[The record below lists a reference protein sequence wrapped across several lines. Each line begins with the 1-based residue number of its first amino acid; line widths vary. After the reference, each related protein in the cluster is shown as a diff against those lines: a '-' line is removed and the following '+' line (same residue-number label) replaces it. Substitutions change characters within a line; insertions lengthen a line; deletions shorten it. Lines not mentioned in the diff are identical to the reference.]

1 MLMLDCKNTAPCYYP
16 RIYPDQ
22 LQFSPEDRVD
32 ARKDLW
38 DGVYYA
44 ADIYALSTRAVTVK
58 EQRVLKNR
66 MEWILTGGEEHL
78 QDSEALGREAG
89 VQKQDEAAQM
99 RMQGTKRVKKRKGK
113 RSNFYKRPDRT
124 QTEKRKTLSYAKT
137 E

>member
-16 RIYPDQ
+16 RLYPDQ

-58 EQRVLKNR
+58 QQRVLQNR
-66 MEWILTGGEEHL
+66 MEWILTGGEEHWK
-78 QDSEALGREAG
+78 DSKAIG
-89 VQKQDEAAQM
+89 
-99 RMQGTKRVKKRKGK
+99 
-113 RSNFYKRPDRT
+113 
-124 QTEKRKTLSYAKT
+124 
-137 E
+137 